1 MLLPTKRKEAF
12 LKSIIIFAA
21 TFVLGVGSI
30 SAKAQSNKSVYTTLE
45 AQHCRPLKSDSSGAG
60 QYLGRCPGVD
70 GYSLLVAEDDL
81 RQNITVV
88 TPHGARHSLELW
100 EVVSS
105 AFSHLG
111 SKAEW
116 RITKLKGKV
125 LPIALIVRFTASE
138 DAAQPNKTTSYLAV
152 SKITTESV
160 CVTDK
165 ISAGTNAN
173 EEARRAADV
182 SGTKPC
188 LKKP

>member
-1 MLLPTKRKEAF
+1 LPTKRKEGF
-12 LKSIIIFAA
+12 RKSRIVFAA

-30 SAKAQSNKSVYTTLE
+30 SSKAQSNKSVYTTLE
-45 AQHCRPLKSDSSGAG
+45 ARHCRTLKSDSSGAG
-60 QYLGRCPGVD
+60 QYLARCPGAS

-88 TPHGARHSLELW
+88 TPQGVEHSLELW
-100 EVVSS
+100 EVLSS
-105 AFSHLG
+105 AFSHVG

-116 RITKLKGKV
+116 RITNLKGKV
-125 LPIALIVRFTASE
+125 VPIALIIRFTASE

-152 SKITTESV
+152 SKITTEAI

-165 ISAGTNAN
+165 VAAGTNAN

-188 LKKP
+188 LKTP